1 MASFRIRE
9 LARPTPVI
17 AVKVL
22 MSNSLAQKTSVLP
35 AFARGLG
42 PSNNKLELARQVRDY
57 YLLVYIILSREKSQ
71 LVVDQ
76 LERYIPPAAKADGE
90 NKPVI
95 AAVNRC
101 ATQNQTQGL
110 EICDFLLAGGLL
122 MARLYSCTYNSELV
136 RLRFGDGAN
145 HVD

>member
-1 MASFRIRE
+1 MSNN
-9 LARPTPVI
+9 LARE
-17 AVKVL
+17 
-22 MSNSLAQKTSVLP
+22 TSVWR
-35 AFARGLG
+35 AFARASG
-42 PSNNKLELARQVRDY
+42 PSNPKLELAYQFGDY

-90 NKPVI
+90 NGLI

-145 HVD
+145 HVR

>member
-1 MASFRIRE
+1 
-9 LARPTPVI
+9 
-17 AVKVL
+17 

-76 LERYIPPAAKADGE
+76 LERYIPLAAKAGGE
-90 NKPVI
+90 NGLI

-145 HVD
+145 HVR